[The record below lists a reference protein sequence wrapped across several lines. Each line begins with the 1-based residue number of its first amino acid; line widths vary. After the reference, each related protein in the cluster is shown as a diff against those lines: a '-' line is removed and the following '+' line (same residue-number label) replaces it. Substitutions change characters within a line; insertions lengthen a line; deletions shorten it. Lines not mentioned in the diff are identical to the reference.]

1 MSERVAMWVASRG
14 VEFSDAQ
21 RRILLAAERLFAER
35 GVSHVSM
42 REISAAAGQ
51 RNNSAVQYH
60 FKNKHAL
67 LRALY
72 DLRMVSLN
80 TRRNE
85 LLDLCAEHTV
95 LSSVDAFI
103 RPLGDAVVGAGGS
116 TAYARFLNR
125 HLTEMRWHINDFGDD
140 HVSGAFRVYRLLDDL
155 LAGVPDAERIER
167 FHQMNR
173 IVTSVLADV
182 EERLELG
189 EIDSRGARRAVET
202 LISGVAAAV
211 ASPC

>member
-1 MSERVAMWVASRG
+1 MWEASRE

-60 FKNKHAL
+60 FKDKRAL
-67 LRALY
+67 LWALY
-72 DLRMVSLN
+72 DMRMVPLN
-80 TRRNE
+80 TRRNAV
-85 LLDLCAEHTV
+85 LDNCAAHTV
-95 LSSVDAFI
+95 RTSVDAFI
-103 RPLGDAVVGAGGS
+103 RPLGEAVVEAGGR

-125 HLTEMRWHINDFGDD
+125 HLTEMRRLVEEFGDD
-140 HVSGAFRVYRLLDDL
+140 HVSGAVRVYRLLDDL
-155 LAGVPDAERIER
+155 LADMPDAERMER

-173 IVTSVLADV
+173 TVTSVLADL

-189 EIDSRGARRAVET
+189 ETDSPGARRAVET
-202 LISGVAAAV
+202 LISGAAAAV
-211 ASPC
+211 ACSS

>member
-1 MSERVAMWVASRG
+1 MWRATRG

-60 FKNKHAL
+60 FQNKHAL

-72 DLRMVSLN
+72 DLRMVPLN
-80 TRRNE
+80 MRRNE

-95 LSSVDAFI
+95 HSSVDAFI
-103 RPLGDAVVGAGGS
+103 RPLGEAVVVSGGAN
-116 TAYARFLNR
+116 AYARFLNR
-125 HLTEMRWHINDFGDD
+125 HLTEMRRQIEDFGDD

-155 LAGVPDAERIER
+155 LAELPEAERTER

-173 IVTSVLADV
+173 IVTSVLADL

-189 EIDSRGARRAVET
+189 ETDSRGARRAVET
-202 LISGVAAAV
+202 LISGVATAV
-211 ASPC
+211 SSPC

>member
-1 MSERVAMWVASRG
+1 MREASGRL
-14 VEFSDAQ
+14 EFSDAQ

-60 FKNKHAL
+60 FKNKKAL
-67 LRALY
+67 LWALY
-72 DLRMVSLN
+72 DLRMMPLN
-80 TRRNE
+80 TQRNS
-85 LLDLCAEHTV
+85 LLDNHTEHTV
-95 LSSVDAFI
+95 RTLVDAFI
-103 RPLGDAVVGAGGS
+103 RPLGDAVVAAGGR

-125 HLTEMRWHINDFGDD
+125 HLTEMRRLPEEFDD
-140 HVSGAFRVYRLLDDL
+140 EHVSGAVRVYHLLDDL
-155 LAGVPDAERIER
+155 LTDLPDAERAER

-173 IVTSVLADV
+173 IVTSVLADL

-189 EIDSRGARRAVET
+189 EADSTAARRAVET
-202 LISGVAAAV
+202 LISGAAAAV
-211 ASPC
+211 ACSS

>member
-1 MSERVAMWVASRG
+1 MWETQRG

-60 FKNKHAL
+60 FKNKDVL

-72 DLRMVSLN
+72 DVRMVPLN
-80 TRRNE
+80 ARRNE

-95 LSSVDAFI
+95 HSTIDAFI
-103 RPLGDAVVGAGGS
+103 RPLGEAVVVSGGAN
-116 TAYARFLNR
+116 AYARFLDR
-125 HLTEMRWHINDFGDD
+125 HLAEMRRQVEDFGDD
-140 HVSGAFRVYRLLDDL
+140 LLSGAFRVHRLLDDL
-155 LAGVPDAERIER
+155 LAEVPDAERIER

-173 IVTSVLADV
+173 TVTSVLADL

-189 EIDSRGARRAVET
+189 ETDSRGARRAVET
-202 LISGVAAAV
+202 LIQGVAAAV
-211 ASPC
+211 SGPA